1 MMHHEDIGAN
11 AAHQY
16 LIRGPNGV
24 RFLRAPCKARSVK
37 VEPGQSPHDA
47 RHAYIDIP
55 LYASHGTI
63 LQCSH
68 PVCSGSGRRFQWCAV
83 CEMAVAK
90 RNFNQRHA
98 HGQFEQPSSR
108 RFRPR
113 QGMVTYKD
121 DASSVSSTSVGEK
134 VKTQPA
140 VAVSLYDADTST
152 VQFDNDDQKW
162 MSLTPD
168 EVDLINHVR
177 SRPEDD
183 RNGRLRLWRDTL
195 DEILET
201 KFTPSPV
208 KRTED
213 SHNDTNNES
222 SVATSARHFYQMSVS
237 SFPCDESDE
246 DCNVDEV

>member
-1 MMHHEDIGAN
+1 MHHEDIGAN

-16 LIRGPNGV
+16 TIRGPNGV

-37 VEPGQSPHDA
+37 VVPGQSPHDA

-55 LYASHGTI
+55 VYTNHGTI

-68 PVCSGSGRRFQWCAV
+68 PACSGSGRRFQWCAV

-90 RNFNQRHA
+90 RNFNQRHG
-98 HGQFEQPSSR
+98 HGQFDQPSSGR
-108 RFRPR
+108 CRPR
-113 QGMVTYKD
+113 QRMATYKD
-121 DASSVSSTSVGEK
+121 DASSVSSTSVGEN

-140 VAVSLYDADTST
+140 VAVSLHDADAST
-152 VQFDNDDQKW
+152 VQFDNDDQKC

-183 RNGRLRLWRDTL
+183 RDGRLRLWRDTL
-195 DEILET
+195 AEILET
-201 KFTPSPV
+201 KFTSSPV
-208 KRTED
+208 MQTED
-213 SHNDTNNES
+213 SHNNKSNES
-222 SVATSARHFYQMSVS
+222 SVAVSARHFYQMSIS
-237 SFPCDESDE
+237 SFPCDESNEGADFDE
-246 DCNVDEV
+246 L